1 MSDKPDDEFDIEKE
15 AKEIVRESLEMG
27 DKGPITSVEGECERC
42 GDDAVR
48 RDPVT
53 DELLCEEHSKEFF
66 RERHG

>member
-1 MSDKPDDEFDIEKE
+1 MTDPSDEEIEKQ
-15 AKEIVRESLEMG
+15 AKEIVEDSLEMG
-27 DKGPITSVEGECERC
+27 DKGPITSIDGDCDRC

-53 DELLCEEHSKEFF
+53 DELLCRAHAKEHF